1 MKAALPI
8 ISAAGIFDSHEKFH
22 DPVKYPDNS
31 VSHLRTVIEYELELF
46 LRDGGVSHLN
56 GKSYPIKK
64 GDMLIARPGDRRQST
79 LHFSSYFVHFGVS
92 DREFQKIVDAACG
105 FHSNIDHKKYEPDM
119 ADICRTHLSFEY
131 LSDLDAS
138 ARLVSF
144 FCRLYNDPALA
155 WQRTQES
162 ASASLVSRAI
172 EFMRENYAAPIT
184 VLDIARHCSLSSSH
198 FYRIFH
204 ATVHTTPNAY
214 LTNLRLAAAK
224 SMLAS
229 TTLPL
234 SVIASECGF
243 SSQSYFSDCFR
254 KQFGVSPGKFRS
266 SYTYP
271 ACTFTPR

>member
-1 MKAALPI
+1 MNAALPT

-22 DPVKYPDNS
+22 DPAKYPDNS

-46 LRDGGVSHLN
+46 LADGGISHLN
-56 GKSYPIKK
+56 GRSHPIKK

-79 LHFSSYFVHFGVS
+79 LHFSSYFVHFGIE
-92 DREFQKIVDAACG
+92 DKEFQKIVDATCG
-105 FHSNIDHKKYEPDM
+105 FHSGIGYEKYESDM

-131 LSDLDAS
+131 LSDLNAS
-138 ARLVSF
+138 ARLISL
-144 FCRLYNDPALA
+144 FCRLYNDPALI
-155 WQRTQES
+155 WRRTQES
-162 ASASLVSRAI
+162 ASASLISRAI
-172 EFMRENYAAPIT
+172 TFMKENYAEPIT

-204 ATVHTTPNAY
+204 ATVHTTPNVY

-229 TTLPL
+229 TALPL

-243 SSQSYFSDCFR
+243 SSQSYFSDSFR
-254 KQFGVSPGKFRS
+254 RQFGISPREFRN
-266 SYTYP
+266 SYSYP
-271 ACTFTPR
+271 A